1 VSTLPREAGTDPREA
16 AGEQPT
22 ALLDLVGVSK
32 TFPGVKALDELTLE
46 VRQAEIL
53 ALVGQNGCGK
63 STLIKIL
70 SGYHASDDGAQVS
83 FLGEAVEL
91 SGHEFAERYGVAF
104 VHQDLGLVGE
114 LSVMENLAI
123 ATGFPT
129 TFGRVAWGRLR
140 KRTAQALWT
149 LGYEFDVRAPVSA
162 LSASEKVA
170 VAIARAMLHGAG
182 RPLRLLILDEPT
194 ASLPQKE
201 VDLLF
206 HAVRRL
212 RAEGISV
219 IFVSHRLD
227 EVFAIADRVAVMRDG
242 RVVTVAPVAEMS
254 TPRLVELML
263 GHPME
268 PASEHGDLAAR
279 DVEPALTV
287 EELAGQTLARL
298 DLQVYPGEVLG
309 IGGLTGSGREEVA
322 PLLFGAVRRS
332 GGRIRVG
339 DRELD
344 RITPSLAKR
353 HGVAL
358 VPAER
363 RSSALLFD
371 SNVRENMLLAGL
383 RAVTRVLVLSRRAE
397 RREVES
403 WIRDLSIK
411 TPGGEF
417 PIANLSGGNQQKVVL
432 ARWLRMRP
440 TVLILDEPTQGVD
453 VGAKQEIYRYLRQIA
468 REGTAVIVCSTDSE
482 EIVEIS
488 DRAVVLALGVVHAEL
503 SGPALTIN
511 ALNHQIAAA

>member
-1 VSTLPREAGTDPREA
+1 VSTLPHEISVGRRA
-16 AGEQPT
+16 AKEQRSP
-22 ALLDLVGVSK
+22 LLELTGVCK
-32 TFPGVKALDELTLE
+32 TFPGVKALDELTLD
-46 VRQAEIL
+46 VREGEIL

-70 SGYHASDDGAQVS
+70 SGYHAPDDGAQVS
-83 FLGEAVEL
+83 FLGEPVEL
-91 SGHEFAERYGVAF
+91 GRSEFAERFGIAF
-104 VHQDLGLVGE
+104 VHQDLGLVGD

-129 TFGRVAWGRLR
+129 SFGRVAWGQLR
-140 KRTAQALWT
+140 QRTSQALRT
-149 LGYEFDVRAPVSA
+149 LGYDFDVRAPVKA

-170 VAIARAMLHGAG
+170 VAMARAMMHGVG

-206 HAVRRL
+206 EAVRRL
-212 RAEGISV
+212 KAEGISV
-219 IFVSHRLD
+219 IFVSHRLE
-227 EVFAIADRVAVMRDG
+227 EVFVLADRVAVMRDG
-242 RVVTVAPVAEMS
+242 RVVTVASVAEM
-254 TPRLVELML
+254 TPPHLVELML
-263 GHPME
+263 GHPLE
-268 PASEHGDLAAR
+268 PSAEHASPTVH
-279 DVEPALTV
+279 DVSPALAV
-287 EELAGQTLARL
+287 EGLAGQTLVRL
-298 DLQVYPGEVLG
+298 DLQAHPGEVLG
-309 IGGLTGSGREEVA
+309 ICGLTGSGREEVA

-339 DRELD
+339 DRDLD
-344 RITPSLAKR
+344 RVTPSVAKR
-353 HGVAL
+353 RGIAL

-363 RSSALLFD
+363 RSAALLFD
-371 SNVRENMLLAGL
+371 SNVRENMLLAALGPVSRL
-383 RAVTRVLVLSRRAE
+383 LVLSRRAE
-397 RREVES
+397 RREVAS

-432 ARWLRMRP
+432 ARWLRMKP

-468 REGTAVIVCSTDSE
+468 GEGTAVVVCSTDSE
-482 EIVEIS
+482 EIVEVS
-488 DRAVVLALGVVHAEL
+488 DRAVVLAQGVIHAEL
-503 SGPALTIN
+503 SGPGLTIN